1 MMTAAVSTNPVYDK
15 LKQVR
20 ASKTLELNPT
30 KMFRQEFV
38 SLDGSVQPFRLRYY
52 QSQGIFHLLMVN
64 RMILGDGTG
73 LGKTIQAI
81 GALCYLWERDP
92 AIKVIVICPKSAI
105 RQWAS
110 EVDKFTTGI
119 KTYIATGNPAQRK
132 AAYQAWASASNDPS
146 QPRAILI
153 TNYHSLRSDWDDGI
167 QKTPPPPGSKPGT
180 QPVTGRGFLDELT
193 ARTPKIV
200 TIFDEATAFKN
211 PSTKTH
217 QTCKFLSERS
227 SRCWGLTATLLKNN
241 LMEGFGIYKVIR
253 SDTFSSKNAFINAY
267 CVTELQR
274 VKGGA
279 KIPIVVG
286 YRNLEHFRAT
296 IDPYFY
302 GRPKHLVSDE
312 LPSLTT
318 KEILCELSP
327 AEDKKYTEALA
338 GVLELGDGELK
349 DYSDTKE
356 LTSLIYAQE
365 VVDSLALLKFD
376 EGDIGVGHFDGK
388 SAKESALLDLLNEE
402 FEEEK
407 VIVYTRFE
415 KLVGRLQ
422 TLLKAEGIKSVRIT
436 GKEKDTDRKKA
447 QDVFQDLKSDVK
459 VIFITDAG
467 SEAINLQ
474 AAVGMIFFDSPWS
487 WGNYVQLLGRMIRIG
502 SPHQKVLAIHL
513 IAERAGKK
521 LAKDRETID
530 HKVVKKLRKKKGL
543 IDQVIGEA
551 ALGALKFDRGEGNMR
566 DLVQALREK

>member
-64 RMILGDGTG
+64 RMVLGDGTG

-180 QPVTGRGFLDELT
+180 QPVTGRGFLDALT

-327 AEDKKYTEALA
+327 AEDKKYAEALA

-376 EGDIGVGHFDGK
+376 EGGIGVGHFDGK

-447 QDVFQDLKSDVK
+447 QDVFQYLKSDVR

-513 IAERAGKK
+513 IAERAAKAG
-521 LAKDRETID
+521 KDRETID

-551 ALGALKFDRGEGNMR
+551 ALGALKFDRGEGTMR
-566 DLVQALREK
+566 DIVQALREK